1 MAEAR
6 RDDARPKGPPP
17 GPVGRMLYHL
27 SRLVAVSGGL
37 VLVAL
42 TVLTVYSILG
52 RQVAGIDWL
61 NAIPPFAWMGP
72 VTGDFELVEL
82 GCGVAIFSFLPYCQL
97 ARGNVAV
104 DFFTLRA
111 GARTKAALTLCGD
124 LAYAAI
130 AMLLAWRL
138 ALGGADLR
146 AFGETTMV
154 LRVPVWWGY
163 VPAFGGL
170 VLLSAVCL
178 YTSWHGLKD
187 VLGRGAPTA

>member
-1 MAEAR
+1 MDEGRAR
-6 RDDARPKGPPP
+6 DAWLKG
-17 GPVGRMLYHL
+17 GRLDRVGRALH
-27 SRLVAVSGGL
+27 RLCRVMAASGGL

-42 TVLTVYSILG
+42 TAMTVVSIIG
-52 RQVAGIDWL
+52 RQAAGADWL
-61 NAIPPFAWMGP
+61 RAVPPFSWMGP
-72 VTGDFELVEL
+72 ITGDFELIEL

-97 ARGNVAV
+97 VRGNVAV

-111 GARTKAALTLCGD
+111 GPRTRAALTLCGD
-124 LAYAAI
+124 VAYTAI
-130 AMLLAWRL
+130 AVVLAWRL

-154 LRVPVWWGY
+154 LRVPVWWAY

-178 YTSWHGLKD
+178 YTSWRSLKA
-187 VLGRGAPTA
+187 VIAGGEPAG